1 MKKALNYALWGVIA
15 YVVAELV
22 GFEAPLSIFFGLV
35 FFVKAVFEL
44 NALRKNDAKVS
55 RKNDAGFRVS
65 STEEYSEEYDD
76 DDYREWHSDP
86 ASNRQKKCLR
96 FFGEKIRR
104 GMTKGDASKLI
115 DKIFDNPEQRN
126 IWRKYCQLT
135 GDWGQESSQLQD
147 FDPEDL
153 SRVVLSDIAR
163 DGTSTLNAV
172 RSTKECPFCAETI
185 LAKAILCKHCGK
197 EQPKKSTQ

>member
-22 GFEAPLSIFFGLV
+22 GFEAPLPIFFGLV

-44 NALRKNDAKVS
+44 NASRKNDAKVS

-65 STEEYSEEYDD
+65 STEEYDDDD

>member
-22 GFEAPLSIFFGLV
+22 GFEAPLPIFFGLV

-44 NALRKNDAKVS
+44 NASRKNDAKVS

-65 STEEYSEEYDD
+65 STEEYDDDD

-185 LAKAILCKHCGK
+185 LVRAILCKHCGK